1 MSRKKLAKARGK
13 ERKCIPTEGTAYA
26 KAQRHVKMWCLGNGY
41 NSRIGGR
48 GKRAKYKRLFSL
60 GLAVPRCSP
69 LSRAYCILR
78 GTHSVN
84 TELKLSWHWHEEMGF
99 LCA

>member
-41 NSRIGGR
+41 NSGGLECKNW
-48 GKRAKYKRLFSL
+48 GEGEESKVQKALSSGSSCATLLSIIQSL
-60 GLAVPRCSP
+60 LYT
-69 LSRAYCILR
+69 LMY
-78 GTHSVN
+78 T
-84 TELKLSWHWHEEMGF
+84 
-99 LCA
+99 